1 VEIMTSK
8 SHGKEQKVQGSREDH
23 TRKMG
28 PNQARMGVGWSAWAG
43 RPTPFWGRSPPLVCV
58 TSLDKT
64 LYAPLLPFARAA
76 DKNPEVDRIKA
87 FNIQISNKEIEPHR
101 GEESDAQKP

>member
-1 VEIMTSK
+1 
-8 SHGKEQKVQGSREDH
+8 
-23 TRKMG
+23 
-28 PNQARMGVGWSAWAG
+28 
-43 RPTPFWGRSPPLVCV
+43 V